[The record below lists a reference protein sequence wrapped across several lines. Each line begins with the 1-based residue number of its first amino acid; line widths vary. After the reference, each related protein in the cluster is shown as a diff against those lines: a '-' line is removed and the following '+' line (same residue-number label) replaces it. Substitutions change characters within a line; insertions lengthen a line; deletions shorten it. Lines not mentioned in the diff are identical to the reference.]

1 MKALLEKKGLNRAIT
16 LDEEQ
21 QKVHFRLFQIMG
33 PLAAARHGLQSVVR
47 QEDGEEPDPEN
58 ILKNLTDSVV
68 LLGQAINKMAYERR
82 LSVLTEL
89 SDVKNAKRQ
98 LRDNQEDINKEQK
111 FLFGE
116 EFQKHIKTLA
126 KAQESAEKLFAK
138 NTLERKDRHHQAG
151 HPPTTAGPFQGAP
164 PATANIREGEHKVTP
179 QEVEAVQHGK
189 EVRTICLYN
198 LHHT

>member
-1 MKALLEKKGLNRAIT
+1 
-16 LDEEQ
+16 
-21 QKVHFRLFQIMG
+21 MG
-33 PLAAARHGLQSVVR
+33 PLAAAWHGLQSVVR

-82 LSVLTEL
+82 LSVLAEL
-89 SDVKNAKRQ
+89 SDVKNTKRQ

-138 NTLERKDRHHQAG
+138 NSSGKKRSSSYQAG
-151 HPPTTAGPFQGAP
+151 HPPTTAGP
-164 PATANIREGEHKVTP
+164 REVQP
-179 QEVEAVQHGK
+179 VEGQYLSTIF
-189 EVRTICLYN
+189 VRPKREMSKFRPIIN
-198 LHHT
+198 LKQLNAHMPY